1 VRGAATIAGYALRE
15 SMRRRVFVVVLILTI
30 AFLALYAVGTNAAF
44 DSIDAEAAGAAFDV
58 DDQVLTGSTLLGLAM
73 FTTLFLGC
81 VLAVFL
87 TLGAVRGDAER
98 GLLQPLV
105 VRPLG
110 RTALLGGRFAAAAGV
125 CGAYVAAVYIAAMTI
140 TGIAGGWWPDDPVGP
155 GVALIAGVILIAAL
169 ALLGSIFLSAT
180 ANGIAVFMAFGAGL
194 AAGLLGQIGDALN
207 VDTLENIA
215 RIASWALPFEALYQ
229 GGLDS
234 LTSGVTGNTRV
245 IVQLGP
251 FGGAQEAGPALW
263 PWSIAYLALIAGIA
277 RAAFARR
284 DL

>member
-1 VRGAATIAGYALRE
+1 MSGTLTIAAYALRE
-15 SMRRRVFVVVLILTI
+15 STRRRVFVVVLILTV
-30 AFLALYAVGTNAAF
+30 AFLALYAVGTEAAF
-44 DSIDAEAAGAAFDV
+44 DSIDAEAAGAALNV

-87 TLGAVRGDAER
+87 TFGAVRGDAER
-98 GLLQPLV
+98 GILQPLV

-125 CGAYVAAVYIAAMTI
+125 CAVYVTTVYAAATVI
-140 TGIAGGWWPDDPVGP
+140 TGVAGGWWPADPVSP
-155 GVALIAGVILIAAL
+155 GVALVTGVILIAAL
-169 ALLGSIFLSAT
+169 SLLGSIFLSAT

-207 VDTLENIA
+207 VNTLENVA
-215 RIASWALPFEALYQ
+215 RVASWALPFEALYQ

-234 LTSGVTGNTRV
+234 LTSDVGGTTAV

-251 FGGAQEAGPALW
+251 FGGAQESGPLLW
-263 PWSIAYLALIAGIA
+263 VWSAAYLVLLAVAA
-277 RAAFARR
+277 RMAFARR